1 MFVGEI
7 YYLFF
12 YKFQQSFS
20 FSKIFSVAET
30 DSQPDE
36 EKKWIE
42 KKIDS
47 IDKNSNSSIIMKK
60 A

>member
-7 YYLFF
+7 YFLISK
-12 YKFQQSFS
+12 YKCFQSCS
-20 FSKIFSVAET
+20 DSKMFSVAET

-42 KKIDS
+42 KKKIDS
-47 IDKNSNSSIIMKK
+47 IDKRILLVM
-60 A
+60 